1 MSRPKTAQ
9 ELIHWLEE
17 GAGARW
23 VALAAILAVTVAL
36 SLRLAWVQFHGA
48 ASEATMVQAD
58 TGRQLAAGQGFTTL
72 VNYPQ
77 TAAFL
82 AQRGVNF
89 DKQKPYP
96 ELHQAPLYSIVIA
109 ASLRVL
115 PAGAREKLFSQ
126 VAVPPGGGFAADY
139 FLLGLNLLLLWLA
152 AFFAAGWLYV
162 FRSPA
167 ANRLRW
173 TLTAALVVLLATQ
186 AVTNSGEYEHHVA
199 GWMAPLVI
207 IFGAGFFFVLLGSNA
222 AYCCQSVLLPAC
234 DVALSS
240 ARASLASAGPS
251 LVSPSVTA
259 RTALQGRDTIRSPAS
274 SGVPC
279 TTSPRPSGVDSR
291 RTGGVC
297 GSAPAERQTAANRS
311 SPAAAALDTRSLQD
325 VARARA
331 CCRPR
336 CKARGTHGTGRAP
349 VACIRTLQSLGSRR
363 ECAC

>member
-152 AFFAAGWLYV
+152 AAM
-162 FRSPA
+162 
-167 ANRLRW
+167 
-173 TLTAALVVLLATQ
+173 T
-186 AVTNSGEYEHHVA
+186 
-199 GWMAPLVI
+199 
-207 IFGAGFFFVLLGSNA
+207 
-222 AYCCQSVLLPAC
+222 
-234 DVALSS
+234 
-240 ARASLASAGPS
+240 
-251 LVSPSVTA
+251 
-259 RTALQGRDTIRSPAS
+259 
-274 SGVPC
+274 
-279 TTSPRPSGVDSR
+279 
-291 RTGGVC
+291 
-297 GSAPAERQTAANRS
+297 
-311 SPAAAALDTRSLQD
+311 
-325 VARARA
+325 
-331 CCRPR
+331 
-336 CKARGTHGTGRAP
+336 
-349 VACIRTLQSLGSRR
+349 
-363 ECAC
+363 